1 MKCVVMID
9 CFEVFCERPKSL
21 MARAQTNSNYKHHN
35 TVKYLIGIA
44 QGVITF
50 IQKDGVV
57 RMGIG
62 LFRQTYVLLK
72 STLPINMIR
81 CPETSDISIINKI
94 VTICCALC
102 NCCQSVVPFD

>member
-50 IQKDGVV
+50 ISKGWGGRVSDQHLTENFRILENFFLETKCWLTVV
-57 RMGIG
+57 LMCK
-62 LFRQTYVLLK
+62 RQLAFTVLK
-72 STLPINMIR
+72 
-81 CPETSDISIINKI
+81 
-94 VTICCALC
+94 
-102 NCCQSVVPFD
+102 

>member
-50 IQKDGVV
+50 ISKGWGGSDGLLASSGK
-57 RMGIG
+57 RMYYWSPPY
-62 LFRQTYVLLK
+62 Q
-72 STLPINMIR
+72 
-81 CPETSDISIINKI
+81 SI
-94 VTICCALC
+94 
-102 NCCQSVVPFD
+102 

>member
-44 QGVITF
+44 QCVITF
-50 IQKDGVV
+50 ISKGWGGRVSDQH
-57 RMGIG
+57 
-62 LFRQTYVLLK
+62 LTENFRILENLLPGDQVLADRGFNVQEAAGFYCAEVK
-72 STLPINMIR
+72 LP
-81 CPETSDISIINKI
+81 
-94 VTICCALC
+94 
-102 NCCQSVVPFD
+102 PFTRGKKTA